1 MRVLILSCNTGGGHN
16 ACGEAI
22 RQAFEAAGD
31 SCVTADALQFT
42 SDKLSKFMSWGH
54 TTMYRRL
61 PKLFNFGYGYA
72 ENHPKMMQED
82 AAVVKLLT
90 SGAEDLH
97 SFLVASGYDI
107 VICTHVF
114 SGLLLRKALELYP
127 MPIKTAF
134 IATDYTCSPGA
145 ANCELDVYFIPDETL
160 AEEFIA
166 AGVPERKLVA
176 SGMPV
181 LSQFYTRGDKEKA
194 KEAFGIKPNSTHLL
208 LMCGSMGCGPMKQLT
223 ENLSQR
229 LESNWEISVVCGTND
244 KLCRELKQKYGN
256 YPNIHIHGFV
266 QNMSSLMDSA
276 DLYLTKP
283 GGLSTSE
290 ALAKALP
297 MVLIDA
303 VAGCESYNLRH
314 FTEMGGAATAPSVED
329 LTALCLEL
337 LKDPQRRWKMETA
350 LLSHRYTNSADSIC
364 RVMHDWVSR
373 GKDDLHDGS
382 ALDYD

>member
-31 SCVTADALQFT
+31 TCVSADALQFT
-42 SDKLSKFMSWGH
+42 SNKLSQFMSWGH
-54 TTMYRRL
+54 TTMYRRI
-61 PKLFNFGYGYA
+61 PKLFRFGYDYV

-90 SGAEDLH
+90 GGAEQIH
-97 SFLVASGYDI
+97 SFLATGGYDA

-134 IATDYTCSPGA
+134 IATDYTCSPGV
-145 ANCELDVYFIPDETL
+145 ANSDLDVYFIPDAAL

-166 AGVPERKLVA
+166 AGVPRGKLVA

-194 KEAFGIKPNSTHLL
+194 KLALGIKPDNTHLI

-223 ENLSQR
+223 EALSGR
-229 LESNWEISVVCGTND
+229 LEPNWEISVVCGTNH
-244 KLCRELKQKYGN
+244 KLRRELEQKCESC
-256 YPNIHIHGFV
+256 PNIHIHGFV
-266 QNMSSLMDSA
+266 KDMSALMDSA

-283 GGLSTSE
+283 GGLSISE

-314 FTEMGGAATAPSVED
+314 FTAMGGAVTASSVDELAD
-329 LTALCLEL
+329 LCVELMKDSKRRLE
-337 LKDPQRRWKMETA
+337 MESA
-350 LLSHRYTNSADSIC
+350 LLSHRYTDSAQCIL
-364 RVMHDWVSR
+364 RVMSDWVK
-373 GKDDLHDGS
+373 GGVQ
-382 ALDYD
+382 

>member
-22 RQAFEAAGD
+22 RQVFEVAGD
-31 SCVTADALQFT
+31 TCVSADALQFT
-42 SDKLSKFMSWGH
+42 SNKLSKFMSWGH
-54 TTMYRRL
+54 TTMYRRI
-61 PKLFNFGYGYA
+61 PKLFRFGYGYA

-134 IATDYTCSPGA
+134 IATDYTCSPGT
-145 ANCELDVYFIPDETL
+145 ANSELDVYFIPDATL

-166 AGVPERKLVA
+166 AGVPGGKLVA

-181 LSQFYTRGDKEKA
+181 LSQFYIRGDKEKA
-194 KEAFGIKPNSTHLL
+194 KEAFDIKPNNTHLL

-223 ENLSQR
+223 EDLSGR
-229 LESNWEISVVCGTND
+229 LEPNCEISVVCGTNQ
-244 KLCRELKQKYGN
+244 KLFRELEQKYDS

-266 QNMSSLMDSA
+266 QDMSSLMDSA

-314 FTEMGGAATAPSVED
+314 FTEMGGAVTAPSVED

-350 LLSHRYTNSADSIC
+350 LLSHRYTDSADSIC
-364 RVMHDWVSR
+364 RVMHDWSGV
-373 GKDDLHDGS
+373 K
-382 ALDYD
+382 

>member
-16 ACGEAI
+16 ACAEAI

-31 SCVTADALQFT
+31 TCVSADALQFT

-61 PKLFNFGYGYA
+61 PKLFRFGYGYA
-72 ENHPKMMQED
+72 ENHPKMMRED

-90 SGAEDLH
+90 GGAEQLH
-97 SFLVASGYDI
+97 SFLVTGGYDA

-145 ANCELDVYFIPDETL
+145 ANSELDVYFIPDATL

-166 AGVPERKLVA
+166 AGVPGGKLVA

-181 LSQFYTRGDKEKA
+181 LSQFYIRGDKEKT
-194 KEAFGIKPNSTHLL
+194 KEAFDIKPNNTHLL

-229 LESNWEISVVCGTND
+229 LEPDWEISVVCGTNQ
-244 KLCRELKQKYGN
+244 KLFRELEQKYDS

-266 QNMSSLMDSA
+266 QDMSSLMDSA

-350 LLSHRYTNSADSIC
+350 LLSHRYTDSAQCIFQ
-364 RVMHDWVSR
+364 VMHDWVN
-373 GKDDLHDGS
+373 GG
-382 ALDYD
+382 AQ

>member
-22 RQAFEAAGD
+22 RQAFEVAGD
-31 SCVTADALQFT
+31 TCVSADALQFT
-42 SDKLSKFMSWGH
+42 SNKLSKFMSWGH
-54 TTMYRRL
+54 TTMYRRI
-61 PKLFNFGYGYA
+61 PKLFRFGYGYA

-90 SGAEDLH
+90 GGAEQLH
-97 SFLVASGYDI
+97 SFLVAGGYDS

-114 SGLLLRKALELYP
+114 SGLLLRKALEMYP
-127 MPIKTAF
+127 LPIKTAF
-134 IATDYTCSPGA
+134 IATDYTCSPGV
-145 ANCELDVYFIPDETL
+145 ANSELGVYFIPDATL

-166 AGVPERKLVA
+166 AGVPGGKLVA
-176 SGMPV
+176 CGMPV

-194 KEAFGIKPNSTHLL
+194 KQALGINPDNPHLL

-223 ENLSQR
+223 DALSQR
-229 LESNWEISVVCGTND
+229 LERNCEISVVCGTNRR
-244 KLCRELKQKYGN
+244 LYRELEEN
-256 YPNIHIHGFV
+256 YKSHSKVHIHGFV
-266 QNMSSLMDSA
+266 KDMSALMDSA

-303 VAGCESYNLRH
+303 VAGCEGYNLRH
-314 FTEMGGAATAPSVED
+314 FTAMGGAVTASSVEKLTD
-329 LTALCLEL
+329 LCVEL
-337 LKDPQRRWKMETA
+337 MKDPQRRSKMETA
-350 LLSHRYTNSADSIC
+350 LLSSRSTDSAACIC
-364 RVMHDWVSR
+364 RVMRDWSGV
-373 GKDDLHDGS
+373 K
-382 ALDYD
+382 

>member
-31 SCVTADALQFT
+31 TCMSADALQFT
-42 SDKLSKFMSWGH
+42 SNKLSKFMSWGH
-54 TTMYRRL
+54 TTMYRRI
-61 PKLFNFGYGYA
+61 PKLFRYGYGYA
-72 ENHPKMMQED
+72 ENHPKMMRED

-90 SGAEDLH
+90 GGVEQLH
-97 SFLVASGYDI
+97 SFLVTGGYDS

-114 SGLLLRKALELYP
+114 SGLLLRKALEMYP
-127 MPIKTAF
+127 LPIKTAF
-134 IATDYTCSPGA
+134 VATDYTCSPGV
-145 ANCELDVYFIPDETL
+145 ANSELDVYFIPDAAL
-160 AEEFIA
+160 AEEFIE
-166 AGVPERKLVA
+166 AGIPAGKLVA

-194 KEAFGIKPNSTHLL
+194 KLAFGIKPDNTHLI

-223 ENLSQR
+223 EALSQR
-229 LESNWEISVVCGTND
+229 LEPDWEISVVCGTNQ
-244 KLCRELKQKYGN
+244 KLRRELEQKFES
-256 YPNIHIHGFV
+256 YPNIHIHGFL
-266 QNMSSLMDSA
+266 QDMSALMDSA

-314 FTEMGGAATAPSVED
+314 FTAMGGAVTASSVEE
-329 LTALCLEL
+329 LTTLCVEL
-337 LKDPQRRWKMETA
+337 MKDPDRRSEMESA
-350 LLSHRYTNSADSIC
+350 LLSRRYTDSAQCIFQ
-364 RVMHDWVSR
+364 VMRDWVN
-373 GKDDLHDGS
+373 GG
-382 ALDYD
+382 AQ

>member
-16 ACGEAI
+16 ACAEAI
-22 RQAFEAAGD
+22 RQSFEADGD
-31 SCVTADALQFT
+31 TCVSADALQFT
-42 SDKLSKFMSWGH
+42 SNKLSQFMSWGH
-54 TTMYRRL
+54 TTMYRRI
-61 PKLFNFGYGYA
+61 PKLFRLGYGYA

-82 AAVVKLLT
+82 ATVVKLLT
-90 SGAEDLH
+90 GGAEQLH
-97 SFLVASGYDI
+97 SFLVAGGYDS

-134 IATDYTCSPGA
+134 IATDYTCSPGVA
-145 ANCELDVYFIPDETL
+145 SSELDVYFIPDATL

-166 AGVPERKLVA
+166 AGVPGGKLVA

-181 LSQFYTRGDKEKA
+181 LSQFYIRGDKEKA
-194 KEAFGIKPNSTHLL
+194 KEAVGIKPDNTHLL

-223 ENLSQR
+223 DALSGR
-229 LESNWEISVVCGTND
+229 LEPNWEISVVCGTNQ
-244 KLCRELKQKYGN
+244 KLCRELEQKYGS

-266 QNMSSLMDSA
+266 KDMSALMDSA

-290 ALAKALP
+290 ALAKAMP

-314 FTEMGGAATAPSVED
+314 FTEMGGAVTAPSVEE
-329 LTALCLEL
+329 LTELCVEL
-337 LKDPQRRWKMETA
+337 LKDPQRRGKMETA
-350 LLSHRYTNSADSIC
+350 LLSHRYTDSADSIC
-364 RVMHDWVSR
+364 RVMHDWVN
-373 GKDDLHDGS
+373 GGTQ
-382 ALDYD
+382 

>member
-16 ACGEAI
+16 ACAEAI
-22 RQAFEAAGD
+22 RQSFEAAGD
-31 SCVTADALQFT
+31 TCVSADALQFT
-42 SDKLSKFMSWGH
+42 SNKLSKFMSWGH
-54 TTMYRRL
+54 TTMYRRI
-61 PKLFNFGYGYA
+61 PKLFRFGYGYA
-72 ENHPKMMQED
+72 ENHPKMMRED

-90 SGAEDLH
+90 GGAEQLH
-97 SFLVASGYDI
+97 SFLVTGGYDA

-134 IATDYTCSPGA
+134 IATDYTCSPGVV
-145 ANCELDVYFIPDETL
+145 NSELDVYFIPDATL

-166 AGVPERKLVA
+166 AGVPVGKLVA

-194 KEAFGIKPNSTHLL
+194 KLAFGIKPDNTHLL

-223 ENLSQR
+223 ETLSQR
-229 LESNWEISVVCGTND
+229 LEPDWEISVVCGTNH
-244 KLCRELKQKYGN
+244 KLRRELEQKYDS

-266 QNMSSLMDSA
+266 QDMSSLMDSA

-337 LKDPQRRWKMETA
+337 LRDPQRRWKMETA
-350 LLSHRYTNSADSIC
+350 LLSHRYTDSADCIC
-364 RVMHDWVSR
+364 RVMRDWSGV
-373 GKDDLHDGS
+373 K
-382 ALDYD
+382 

>member
-22 RQAFEAAGD
+22 RQAFETAGD
-31 SCVTADALQFT
+31 TCVSADALQFT
-42 SDKLSKFMSWGH
+42 SNKLSKFVSWGH
-54 TTMYRRL
+54 TTMYRRI
-61 PKLFNFGYGYA
+61 PKLFRFGYGYA

-90 SGAEDLH
+90 GGAEQLH
-97 SFLVASGYDI
+97 SFLATGGYDA

-134 IATDYTCSPGA
+134 VATDYTCSPGV
-145 ANCELDVYFIPDETL
+145 ANSELGVYFIPDAAL

-166 AGVPERKLVA
+166 AGVPGGKLVA

-194 KEAFGIKPNSTHLL
+194 KMAFGIKPDNTHLV
-208 LMCGSMGCGPMKQLT
+208 MACGSMGCGPMKQLT
-223 ENLSQR
+223 EALSQW
-229 LESNWEISVVCGTND
+229 LEPNWEISVVCGTNQR
-244 KLCRELKQKYGN
+244 LRQELEQKYER
-256 YPNIHIHGFV
+256 YPNIHVHGFV
-266 QNMSSLMDSA
+266 KDMSALMDSA

-283 GGLSTSE
+283 GGLSTSV

-303 VAGCESYNLRH
+303 VAGCEAYNLRH
-314 FTEMGGAATAPSVED
+314 FTAMGGAVTASSIEELTQLCVE
-329 LTALCLEL
+329 LM
-337 LKDPQRRWKMETA
+337 KDPQRRSEMETA
-350 LLSHRYTNSADSIC
+350 LLSHRYTDSAQCIL
-364 RVMHDWVSR
+364 RVMSDWVK
-373 GKDDLHDGS
+373 GG
-382 ALDYD
+382 AQ

>member
-31 SCVTADALQFT
+31 ICMSADALQFT
-42 SDKLSKFMSWGH
+42 SNKLSKFVSWGH
-54 TTMYRRL
+54 TTMYRRI
-61 PKLFNFGYGYA
+61 PKLFRFGYGYA
-72 ENHPKMMQED
+72 ENHPKMMRED
-82 AAVVKLLT
+82 ATVVKLLT
-90 SGAEDLH
+90 GGAEQLH
-97 SFLVASGYDI
+97 SFLVTGGYDA

-134 IATDYTCSPGA
+134 IATDYTCSPGV
-145 ANCELDVYFIPDETL
+145 ANSNLDVYFIPDAVL

-166 AGVPERKLVA
+166 AGVPGGKLVA

-181 LSQFYTRGDKEKA
+181 LSQFYTRDDRENA
-194 KEAFGIKPNSTHLL
+194 KLAFGIKPDNAHLL

-223 ENLSQR
+223 EALSQR
-229 LESNWEISVVCGTND
+229 LEPNWEISVVCGTNH
-244 KLCRELKQKYGN
+244 KLRRELEQRYECQA
-256 YPNIHIHGFV
+256 NIHIHGFV
-266 QNMSSLMDSA
+266 KDMSALMDSA

-303 VAGCESYNLRH
+303 VAGCEAYNLRH
-314 FTEMGGAATAPSVED
+314 FTAMGGAVTASSVEE
-329 LTALCLEL
+329 LTGLCVEL
-337 LKDPQRRWKMETA
+337 MKDSNRRSEMESA
-350 LLSHRYTNSADSIC
+350 LLSHRYTDSARCIF
-364 RVMHDWVSR
+364 RVMRDWVK
-373 GKDDLHDGS
+373 GG
-382 ALDYD
+382 AQ

>member
-31 SCVTADALQFT
+31 TCVSADALQFT
-42 SDKLSKFMSWGH
+42 SNKLSKFMSWGH
-54 TTMYRRL
+54 TTMYRRI
-61 PKLFNFGYGYA
+61 PKLFRFGYGYA
-72 ENHPKMMQED
+72 ENHPKMMRED

-90 SGAEDLH
+90 GGAEQLH
-97 SFLVASGYDI
+97 SFLATGGYDA

-114 SGLLLRKALELYP
+114 SGLLLRKALEMYP
-127 MPIKTAF
+127 LPIKTAF
-134 IATDYTCSPGA
+134 VATDYTCSPGV
-145 ANCELDVYFIPDETL
+145 ANSELDVYFIPDATL

-166 AGVPERKLVA
+166 TGVPGGKLVA

-194 KEAFGIKPNSTHLL
+194 KLALGITPDNTHLL
-208 LMCGSMGCGPMKQLT
+208 LMCGSIGCGPMKQLT
-223 ENLSQR
+223 ETLSQR
-229 LESNWEISVVCGTND
+229 LELDWEVSVVCGTNQ
-244 KLCRELKQKYGN
+244 KLCQELEQKYEGQ
-256 YPNIHIHGFV
+256 PNIHIHGFV
-266 QNMSSLMDSA
+266 KDMSALMDSA

-314 FTEMGGAATAPSVED
+314 FTAMGGAVTASGV
-329 LTALCLEL
+329 LEL
-337 LKDPQRRWKMETA
+337 AELCVELMKDSKRRSEMESA
-350 LLSHRYTNSADSIC
+350 LLSHRYTDSAQCIFQ
-364 RVMHDWVSR
+364 VMHD
-373 GKDDLHDGS
+373 
-382 ALDYD
+382 

>member
-22 RQAFEAAGD
+22 RQAFEVAGD
-31 SCVTADALQFT
+31 TCVSADALQFT
-42 SDKLSKFMSWGH
+42 SNKLSKFMSWGH
-54 TTMYRRL
+54 TTMYRRI
-61 PKLFNFGYGYA
+61 PKLFRFGYGYA
-72 ENHPKMMQED
+72 ENHPKMMRED

-90 SGAEDLH
+90 GGAEQLH
-97 SFLVASGYDI
+97 SFLVTGGYDA

-134 IATDYTCSPGA
+134 IATDYTCSPGV
-145 ANCELDVYFIPDETL
+145 ANSELDVYFIPDAAL

-166 AGVPERKLVA
+166 AGVPVGKLVA

-181 LSQFYTRGDKEKA
+181 LSQFYTQGDKEKA
-194 KEAFGIKPNSTHLL
+194 NLAFGIKPDNTHLL

-223 ENLSQR
+223 ETLSQR
-229 LESNWEISVVCGTND
+229 LEPNWEITVVCGTNQ
-244 KLCRELKQKYGN
+244 KLRRELEQKYES

-266 QNMSSLMDSA
+266 QDMSALMDSA

-297 MVLIDA
+297 MVLINA

-314 FTEMGGAATAPSVED
+314 FTAMGGAVTASSVE
-329 LTALCLEL
+329 ALPGLCVEL
-337 LKDPQRRWKMETA
+337 MKDHQRREIMESA
-350 LLSHRYTNSADSIC
+350 LLSHRYTDSAQCIFQ
-364 RVMHDWVSR
+364 VMRDWVN
-373 GKDDLHDGS
+373 GG
-382 ALDYD
+382 AQ

>member
-16 ACGEAI
+16 VCGEAI

-31 SCVTADALQFT
+31 TCVSADALQFT
-42 SDKLSKFMSWGH
+42 SNKLSKFMSWGH
-54 TTMYRRL
+54 TTIYRRI
-61 PKLFNFGYGYA
+61 PKLFRFGYGYA

-134 IATDYTCSPGA
+134 IATDYTCSPGT
-145 ANCELDVYFIPDETL
+145 ANSELDVYFIPDATL

-166 AGVPERKLVA
+166 AGVPGGKLVA
-176 SGMPV
+176 CGMPV
-181 LSQFYTRGDKEKA
+181 LSQFYIRGDKEKA
-194 KEAFGIKPNSTHLL
+194 KEAFNIKPNNTHLL

-223 ENLSQR
+223 EALSGR
-229 LESNWEISVVCGTND
+229 LEPNWEISVVCGTNQ
-244 KLCRELKQKYGN
+244 KLFRELEQKYDS

-266 QNMSSLMDSA
+266 QDMSSLMDSA

-314 FTEMGGAATAPSVED
+314 FTEMGGAVTAPSVED

-337 LKDPQRRWKMETA
+337 LKDPQRRGKMETA
-350 LLSHRYTNSADSIC
+350 LLSHRYTDSADCIC
-364 RVMHDWVSR
+364 RVMRDWSGV
-373 GKDDLHDGS
+373 K
-382 ALDYD
+382 

>member
-31 SCVTADALQFT
+31 TCVSADALQFT
-42 SDKLSKFMSWGH
+42 SNKLSKFMSWGH
-54 TTMYRRL
+54 TTMYRRI
-61 PKLFNFGYGYA
+61 PKLFRFGYGYA
-72 ENHPKMMQED
+72 ENHPKMMRED

-90 SGAEDLH
+90 GGAEQLH
-97 SFLVASGYDI
+97 SFLVTGGYDA

-134 IATDYTCSPGA
+134 ITTDYTCSPGT
-145 ANCELDVYFIPDETL
+145 ANSELDVYFIPDATL

-166 AGVPERKLVA
+166 AGVPGGKLVA

-181 LSQFYTRGDKEKA
+181 LSQFYIRGDKEKA
-194 KEAFGIKPNSTHLL
+194 KEAFGIKPDNTHLI

-223 ENLSQR
+223 EALSQR
-229 LESNWEISVVCGTND
+229 LEPDWEISVVCGTNQ
-244 KLCRELKQKYGN
+244 KLRRELEQKYES
-256 YPNIHIHGFV
+256 YPNIHIHGFL
-266 QNMSSLMDSA
+266 QDMSALMDSA

-303 VAGCESYNLRH
+303 VAGCEGYNLRH
-314 FTEMGGAATAPSVED
+314 FTEMGGAVTASGV
-329 LTALCLEL
+329 LEL
-337 LKDPQRRWKMETA
+337 TELCVELMKDPQCRSEMETA
-350 LLSHRYTNSADSIC
+350 LLSHRYTDSADCIC
-364 RVMHDWVSR
+364 RVMRDWSGV
-373 GKDDLHDGS
+373 K
-382 ALDYD
+382 

>member
-22 RQAFEAAGD
+22 RQVFEAAGD
-31 SCVTADALQFT
+31 TCVSADALQFT
-42 SDKLSKFMSWGH
+42 SNKLSKFVSWGH
-54 TTMYRRL
+54 TTMYRRI
-61 PKLFNFGYGYA
+61 PKLFRFGYGYA
-72 ENHPKMMQED
+72 ENHPKMMRED

-90 SGAEDLH
+90 GGAEQLH
-97 SFLVASGYDI
+97 SFLVTDGYDA

-114 SGLLLRKALELYP
+114 AGLLLRRTLDAYP

-134 IATDYTCSPGA
+134 IATDYTCSPGV
-145 ANCELDVYFIPDETL
+145 ANSELDVYFIPDESL
-160 AEEFIA
+160 AEEFILG
-166 AGVPERKLVA
+166 GVPGGKMVA

-181 LSQFYTRGDKEKA
+181 LSQFYTRGNKEKA
-194 KEAFGIKPNSTHLL
+194 KQAMGVKAENTHLV
-208 LMCGSMGCGPMKQLT
+208 MACGSMGCGPMKQIT
-223 ENLSQR
+223 ELLSHR
-229 LESNWEISVVCGTND
+229 LASGCEVSIVCGTNY
-244 KLCRELKQKYGN
+244 KLCRELEQKYGS

-266 QNMSSLMDSA
+266 QDMSTLMDSA

-314 FTEMGGAATAPSVED
+314 FTAMGGAVTASSVEE
-329 LTALCLEL
+329 LTELCVEL
-337 LKDPQRRWKMETA
+337 MKDAQRRAAMESA
-350 LLSHRYTNSADSIC
+350 LLSHRYTDSAKCIFQ
-364 RVMHDWVSR
+364 VMRDWVK
-373 GKDDLHDGS
+373 GG
-382 ALDYD
+382 A

>member
-22 RQAFEAAGD
+22 RQAFEVAGD
-31 SCVTADALQFT
+31 TCVSADALQFT
-42 SDKLSKFMSWGH
+42 SNKLSKFMSWGH
-54 TTMYRRL
+54 TTIYRRI
-61 PKLFNFGYGYA
+61 PKLFRFGYGYA

-127 MPIKTAF
+127 IPIKTAF
-134 IATDYTCSPGA
+134 IATDYTCSPGT
-145 ANCELDVYFIPDETL
+145 ANSELDVYFIPDATL
-160 AEEFIA
+160 AEDFIA
-166 AGVPERKLVA
+166 AGVPGGKLVA

-181 LSQFYTRGDKEKA
+181 LSQFYIRGDKEKA
-194 KEAFGIKPNSTHLL
+194 KEAFDIKPNNTHLL

-223 ENLSQR
+223 EDLSQL
-229 LESNWEISVVCGTND
+229 LEPNCEISVVCGTNQ
-244 KLCRELKQKYGN
+244 KLFRELEQKYDS

-266 QNMSSLMDSA
+266 QDMSSLMDSA

-290 ALAKALP
+290 SLAKALP

-350 LLSHRYTNSADSIC
+350 LLSHRYTDSAQCIFQ
-364 RVMHDWVSR
+364 VMRDWVN
-373 GKDDLHDGS
+373 GG
-382 ALDYD
+382 AQ

>member
-16 ACGEAI
+16 VCGEAI

-31 SCVTADALQFT
+31 TCVSADALQFT
-42 SDKLSKFMSWGH
+42 SNKLSKFMSWGH
-54 TTMYRRL
+54 TTMYRRI
-61 PKLFNFGYGYA
+61 PKLFRFGYGYA
-72 ENHPKMMQED
+72 ENHPKMMRED
-82 AAVVKLLT
+82 ATVVRLLT
-90 SGAEDLH
+90 GGAEQLH
-97 SFLVASGYDI
+97 SFLVTGGYDA

-134 IATDYTCSPGA
+134 VATDYTCSPGV
-145 ANCELDVYFIPDETL
+145 ANSKLDIYFIPDAAL

-166 AGVPERKLVA
+166 AGVPGWKLVA

-194 KEAFGIKPNSTHLL
+194 KQALGIKPDNTHLL

-223 ENLSQR
+223 EDLSQR
-229 LESNWEISVVCGTND
+229 LEPNWEISVVCGTNH
-244 KLCRELKQKYGN
+244 KLRRELEQKYESQ
-256 YPNIHIHGFV
+256 PNIHIHGFV
-266 QNMSSLMDSA
+266 QDMSALMDSA

-303 VAGCESYNLRH
+303 VAGCEGYNLQH
-314 FTEMGGAATAPSVED
+314 FTAMGGAATASGV
-329 LTALCLEL
+329 LEL
-337 LKDPQRRWKMETA
+337 TELCMELMKDPQRRSEMETA
-350 LLSHRYTNSADSIC
+350 LLSHRYTDSARCIFQ
-364 RVMHDWVSR
+364 VMRDWVN
-373 GKDDLHDGS
+373 GG
-382 ALDYD
+382 A

>member
-22 RQAFEAAGD
+22 RQAFEVAGD
-31 SCVTADALQFT
+31 TCVSADALQFT
-42 SDKLSKFMSWGH
+42 SNKLSKFMSWGH
-54 TTMYRRL
+54 TTMYRRI
-61 PKLFNFGYGYA
+61 PKLFRFGYGYA

-127 MPIKTAF
+127 IPIKTAF
-134 IATDYTCSPGA
+134 IATDYTCSPGT
-145 ANCELDVYFIPDETL
+145 ANSELDVYFIPDATL

-166 AGVPERKLVA
+166 AGVPGGKLVA

-181 LSQFYTRGDKEKA
+181 LSQFYIRGDKEKA
-194 KEAFGIKPNSTHLL
+194 KEAFDIKPNNTHLL

-223 ENLSQR
+223 EDLSGR
-229 LESNWEISVVCGTND
+229 LESNCEISVVCGTNQ
-244 KLCRELKQKYGN
+244 KLCRELEQKYGN
-256 YPNIHIHGFV
+256 YPNVHIHGFV
-266 QNMSSLMDSA
+266 QDMSSLMDSA

-314 FTEMGGAATAPSVED
+314 FTEMGGAVTAPSVED

-350 LLSHRYTNSADSIC
+350 LLSHRYTDSAQCIFQ
-364 RVMHDWVSR
+364 VMHDWVN
-373 GKDDLHDGS
+373 GG
-382 ALDYD
+382 AQ

>member
-16 ACGEAI
+16 ACAEAI

-31 SCVTADALQFT
+31 TCVSADALQFT

-61 PKLFNFGYGYA
+61 PKLFRFGYGYA
-72 ENHPKMMQED
+72 ENHPKMMRED

-90 SGAEDLH
+90 GGAEQLH
-97 SFLVASGYDI
+97 SFLVTGGYDA

-145 ANCELDVYFIPDETL
+145 ANSELDVYFIPDATL

-166 AGVPERKLVA
+166 AGVPGGKLVA

-181 LSQFYTRGDKEKA
+181 LSQFYIRGDKEKT
-194 KEAFGIKPNSTHLL
+194 KEAFDIKPNNTHLL

-223 ENLSQR
+223 EDLSQR
-229 LESNWEISVVCGTND
+229 LEPDWEISVVCGTNQ
-244 KLCRELKQKYGN
+244 KLFRELEQKYDS

-266 QNMSSLMDSA
+266 QDMSSLMDSA

-350 LLSHRYTNSADSIC
+350 LLSHRYTDSAQCIFQ
-364 RVMHDWVSR
+364 VMHDWVN
-373 GKDDLHDGS
+373 GG
-382 ALDYD
+382 AQ

>member
-31 SCVTADALQFT
+31 TCVSADALQFT
-42 SDKLSKFMSWGH
+42 SNKLSQFMSWGH
-54 TTMYRRL
+54 TTMYRRI
-61 PKLFNFGYGYA
+61 PKLFRFAYGYA
-72 ENHPKMMQED
+72 ENHPKMMNED
-82 AAVVKLLT
+82 ATVVKLLT
-90 SGAEDLH
+90 GGAEDLH
-97 SFLVASGYDI
+97 SFLVTGGYSV

-114 SGLLLRKALELYP
+114 SALLLRKVLELYP

-134 IATDYTCSPGA
+134 IATDYTCSPGVA
-145 ANCELDVYFIPDETL
+145 SSELDVYFIPDATL

-166 AGVPERKLVA
+166 AGVPRGKLVA

-181 LSQFYTRGDKEKA
+181 LSQFYTSGNKETA
-194 KEAFGIKPNSTHLL
+194 KEAVGIKPDNTHLL

-223 ENLSQR
+223 DALSGR
-229 LESNWEISVVCGTND
+229 LEPNWEISVVCGTNQ
-244 KLCRELKQKYGN
+244 KLCRELEQKYGS

-266 QNMSSLMDSA
+266 KDMSALMDSV

-290 ALAKALP
+290 ALAKVLP

-303 VAGCESYNLRH
+303 VSGCESYNLQH
-314 FTEMGGAATAPSVED
+314 FTEMGGAVTAPSVKE
-329 LTALCLEL
+329 LTELCVEL
-337 LKDPQRRWKMETA
+337 LKDPLRRGKMETA
-350 LLSHRYTNSADSIC
+350 LLSHRYTDSADSIC
-364 RVMHDWVSR
+364 SVMHDWVN
-373 GKDDLHDGS
+373 GG
-382 ALDYD
+382 AQ

>member
-16 ACGEAI
+16 ACAEAI

-31 SCVTADALQFT
+31 TCVSADALQFT
-42 SDKLSKFMSWGH
+42 SNKLSKFMSWGH

-61 PKLFNFGYGYA
+61 PKLFRFGYGYA

-134 IATDYTCSPGA
+134 IATDYTCSPGT
-145 ANCELDVYFIPDETL
+145 ANSELDVYFIPDATL

-166 AGVPERKLVA
+166 AGVPGGKLVA
-176 SGMPV
+176 CGMPV
-181 LSQFYTRGDKEKA
+181 LSQFYIRGDKEKA
-194 KEAFGIKPNSTHLL
+194 KEAFDIKPNNTHLL

-223 ENLSQR
+223 EDLSGR
-229 LESNWEISVVCGTND
+229 LEPNCEISVVCGTNQ
-244 KLCRELKQKYGN
+244 KLFRELEQKYDS

-266 QNMSSLMDSA
+266 QDMSSLMDSA

-337 LKDPQRRWKMETA
+337 LRDPQRRWKMETA
-350 LLSHRYTNSADSIC
+350 LLSHRYTDSADSIC
-364 RVMHDWVSR
+364 RVMHDWVK
-373 GKDDLHDGS
+373 GG
-382 ALDYD
+382 AQ

>member
-31 SCVTADALQFT
+31 TCVSADALQFT
-42 SDKLSKFMSWGH
+42 SNKLSQFMSWGH
-54 TTMYRRL
+54 TTMYRRI
-61 PKLFNFGYGYA
+61 PKLFRFGYGYA
-72 ENHPKMMQED
+72 ENHPKMMHED

-90 SGAEDLH
+90 GGAEDLH
-97 SFLVASGYDI
+97 SFLVTGGYSV

-127 MPIKTAF
+127 IPIKTAF
-134 IATDYTCSPGA
+134 IATDYTCSPGT
-145 ANCELDVYFIPDETL
+145 ANSELDVYFIPDATL

-166 AGVPERKLVA
+166 AGVPGGKLVA
-176 SGMPV
+176 CGMPV
-181 LSQFYTRGDKEKA
+181 LSQFYIRGDKEKA
-194 KEAFGIKPNSTHLL
+194 KEAFNIKPNNTHLL

-223 ENLSQR
+223 EDLSQR
-229 LESNWEISVVCGTND
+229 LEPNCEISVVCGTNQ
-244 KLCRELKQKYGN
+244 KLFRELEQKYDS

-266 QNMSSLMDSA
+266 QDMSSLMDSA

-329 LTALCLEL
+329 LTVLCLEL
-337 LKDPQRRWKMETA
+337 LRDPQRRWKMETA
-350 LLSHRYTNSADSIC
+350 LLSHRYTDSADSIC
-364 RVMHDWVSR
+364 RVMHDWSGV
-373 GKDDLHDGS
+373 K
-382 ALDYD
+382 

>member
-42 SDKLSKFMSWGH
+42 SNKLSKFMSWGH

-61 PKLFNFGYGYA
+61 PKLFRFGYGYA

-82 AAVVKLLT
+82 AVVVKLLT

-134 IATDYTCSPGA
+134 IATDYTCSPGT
-145 ANCELDVYFIPDETL
+145 ANSELDVYFIPDATL

-166 AGVPERKLVA
+166 AGIPGGKLVA

-181 LSQFYTRGDKEKA
+181 LSQFYIRGDKEKA
-194 KEAFGIKPNSTHLL
+194 KETFDIKPNNTHLL

-223 ENLSQR
+223 EALSQR
-229 LESNWEISVVCGTND
+229 LEPNCEISVVCGTNQ
-244 KLCRELKQKYGN
+244 KLCRDLEQKYGN
-256 YPNIHIHGFV
+256 YPHIHIHGFV
-266 QNMSSLMDSA
+266 QDMSSLMDSA

-314 FTEMGGAATAPSVED
+314 FTEMSGAVTAPNVEK

-337 LKDPQRRWKMETA
+337 LKDPQRRGKMETA
-350 LLSHRYTNSADSIC
+350 LLSHRYTDSADSIC
-364 RVMHDWVSR
+364 RVMHDWVN
-373 GKDDLHDGS
+373 GG
-382 ALDYD
+382 AQ

>member
-22 RQAFEAAGD
+22 RQALEAAGD
-31 SCVTADALQFT
+31 TCVSADALQFT

-61 PKLFNFGYGYA
+61 PKLFRFGYGYA

-97 SFLVASGYDI
+97 SFLVAGGYDI

-114 SGLLLRKALELYP
+114 SGLLLRKAMELYP

-166 AGVPERKLVA
+166 AGVPERKLAA

-181 LSQFYTRGDKEKA
+181 LSQFYTREDKEKA
-194 KEAFGIKPNSTHLL
+194 KLTFGIKPDNTHLL
-208 LMCGSMGCGPMKQLT
+208 LMCGSMGCGPMKQLM

-229 LESNWEISVVCGTND
+229 LEPNCEISVVCGTNY
-244 KLCRELKQKYGN
+244 KLCRELEQKYDS

-266 QNMSSLMDSA
+266 QDMSSLMDSA

-303 VAGCESYNLRH
+303 VAGCEGYNLRH
-314 FTEMGGAATAPSVED
+314 FTQMGGAVTAPSVEE

-337 LKDPQRRWKMETA
+337 LKDPQRRSKMETA
-350 LLSHRYTNSADSIC
+350 LLSHRHTDSANCIC
-364 RVMHDWVSR
+364 RVMRDRSGV
-373 GKDDLHDGS
+373 K
-382 ALDYD
+382 

>member
-16 ACGEAI
+16 ACSEAI
-22 RQAFEAAGD
+22 WQAFEAAGD
-31 SCVTADALQFT
+31 TCVSADALQFT
-42 SDKLSKFMSWGH
+42 SNKLSKFVSWGH
-54 TTMYRRL
+54 TTMYRRI
-61 PKLFNFGYGYA
+61 PKLFRFGYGYA

-90 SGAEDLH
+90 GGAEQLH
-97 SFLVASGYDI
+97 SFLVAGGYDA

-114 SGLLLRKALELYP
+114 AGLLVRRTLDAYP

-134 IATDYTCSPGA
+134 IATDYTCSPGVA
-145 ANCELDVYFIPDETL
+145 SSDLDVYFIPDAAL

-166 AGVPERKLVA
+166 AGVPGGKLVA

-194 KEAFGIKPNSTHLL
+194 KQAFGIKPDNTHLL

-223 ENLSQR
+223 EALSGR
-229 LESNWEISVVCGTND
+229 LEPNWEISVICGTNQR
-244 KLCRELKQKYGN
+244 LRQELEQKYKN
-256 YPNIHIHGFV
+256 HPNIHVHGFV
-266 QNMSSLMDSA
+266 KDMGALMDSA

-303 VAGCESYNLRH
+303 VAGCESYNLRY
-314 FTEMGGAATAPSVED
+314 FTAMGGAVTAPSVEE
-329 LTALCLEL
+329 LTQLCVEL
-337 LKDPQRRWKMETA
+337 MKNHQRREIMESA
-350 LLSHRYTNSADSIC
+350 LLSHRYTDSAQCIFQ
-364 RVMHDWVSR
+364 VMRDWVK
-373 GKDDLHDGS
+373 GG
-382 ALDYD
+382 AQ

>member
-31 SCVTADALQFT
+31 TCVSADALQFT
-42 SDKLSKFMSWGH
+42 SNKLSKFVSWGH
-54 TTMYRRL
+54 TTMYRRI
-61 PKLFNFGYGYA
+61 PKLFRFGYGYA
-72 ENHPKMMQED
+72 ENHPKMMRED
-82 AAVVKLLT
+82 ATVVRLLT
-90 SGAEDLH
+90 GGAEQLH
-97 SFLVASGYDI
+97 SFLVTGGYDA

-134 IATDYTCSPGA
+134 VATDYTCSPGV
-145 ANCELDVYFIPDETL
+145 ANSKLDVYFIPDAAL

-166 AGVPERKLVA
+166 AGVPGGKLVA

-194 KEAFGIKPNSTHLL
+194 KQALGIEPDNTHLL

-223 ENLSQR
+223 EDLSQR
-229 LESNWEISVVCGTND
+229 LEPNWEISVVCGTNH
-244 KLCRELKQKYGN
+244 KLRRELEQKYEN
-256 YPNIHIHGFV
+256 QPNIHIHGFV
-266 QNMSSLMDSA
+266 QDMSALMDSA

-303 VAGCESYNLRH
+303 VAGCEGYNLRH
-314 FTEMGGAATAPSVED
+314 FTAMGGAVTASSIEELTELCVE
-329 LTALCLEL
+329 LM
-337 LKDPQRRWKMETA
+337 KDHQRREIMESA
-350 LLSHRYTNSADSIC
+350 LLSHRYTDSAQCIFQ
-364 RVMHDWVSR
+364 VMRDWVN
-373 GKDDLHDGS
+373 GG
-382 ALDYD
+382 AQ

>member
-22 RQAFEAAGD
+22 RQAFEVTGD
-31 SCVTADALQFT
+31 TCVSADALQFT
-42 SDKLSKFMSWGH
+42 SNKLSKFVSWGH
-54 TTMYRRL
+54 TTMYRRI
-61 PKLFNFGYGYA
+61 PKLFRFGYGYA
-72 ENHPKMMQED
+72 ENHPKMMRED
-82 AAVVKLLT
+82 ATVVRLLT
-90 SGAEDLH
+90 GGAEQLH
-97 SFLVASGYDI
+97 SFLVTGGYDA

-134 IATDYTCSPGA
+134 VATDYTCSPGV
-145 ANCELDVYFIPDETL
+145 ANSKLDVYFIPDAAL

-166 AGVPERKLVA
+166 AGVPGGKLVA

-194 KEAFGIKPNSTHLL
+194 KQALGIEPDNTHLL

-223 ENLSQR
+223 EDLSQR
-229 LESNWEISVVCGTND
+229 LEPNWEISVVCGTNH
-244 KLCRELKQKYGN
+244 KLRRELEQKYEN
-256 YPNIHIHGFV
+256 QPNINLHGFV
-266 QNMSSLMDSA
+266 QDMSALMDSA

-303 VAGCESYNLRH
+303 VAGCEGYNLRH
-314 FTEMGGAATAPSVED
+314 FTAMGGAVTVSSIEELTELCVE
-329 LTALCLEL
+329 LM
-337 LKDPQRRWKMETA
+337 KDPQRRSEMETA
-350 LLSHRYTNSADSIC
+350 LLSHRYTDSADCIC
-364 RVMHDWVSR
+364 RVMRDWSGV
-373 GKDDLHDGS
+373 K
-382 ALDYD
+382 